1 MRILASTALCALL
14 LTGCG
19 ANHNSIYRTHEFD
32 PGAGYGSSKDPVTNI
47 AMIDAKQRAI
57 ISNYVPARKRKDKE
71 DIPAGIRV
79 CAEAGADAFS
89 VLSSSVAASGTLSKG
104 DTEAAANLA
113 TSVNEIGTTIGLR
126 TQTVQVLRDIMYR
139 TCERYMG
146 GAIGPEEFE
155 IQNARDQR
163 TIVSL
168 LAIEQL
174 TGAVTPKPVT
184 IAATAQA
191 ETGATLLSI
200 QANRDQAQEDLEEQT
215 EIAAASKQA
224 LVDNQDE
231 TADKDLKAKA
241 DKDEARRKDLEENLA
256 NLHIRREVALTA
268 STASTAG
275 ATATEIS
282 ADNYT
287 SNIDQHTAEKLAQAV
302 TDIVTLTFNI
312 DEVMMKCIKILS
324 DNDAKKPVQSFCLGY
339 LNNKNIEKAKAL
351 GAEAIA
357 AMKTLNEDFGSW

>member
-1 MRILASTALCALL
+1 MRILASTALCAIL

-32 PGAGYGSSKDPVTNI
+32 PGAGYGSSEDPVTNI

-57 ISNYVPARKRKDKE
+57 ISNYVVARKRKDKE

-89 VLSSSVAASGTLSKG
+89 VLSSSIAASGTYSDG
-104 DTEAAANLA
+104 STEAAANLA

-126 TQTVQVLRDIMYR
+126 TQTIQVLRDIMYR

-184 IAATAQA
+184 IAATAEA
-191 ETGATLLSI
+191 ATGATLLSI
-200 QANRDQAQEDLEEQT
+200 QANRDQAQEDLEEQI

-224 LVDNQDE
+224 LDDNQDE

-256 NLHIRREVALTA
+256 NLNIRREAALN
-268 STASTAG
+268 ASTAG

-282 ADNYT
+282 ADSYT
-287 SNIDQHTAEKLAQAV
+287 SNIGQHTAEKVAQAV
-302 TDIVTLTFNI
+302 TDIVTLTFDV
-312 DEVMMKCIKILS
+312 DEVTMKCIKVLT
-324 DNDAKKPVQSFCLGY
+324 DGKAEQNVLGFCIDY
-339 LNNKNIEKAKAL
+339 LKIKNNEKRLAFEKNKAAAEEAL
-351 GAEAIA
+351 N
-357 AMKTLNEDFGSW
+357 KDFGDW